1 MKLFKLF
8 ESMSTSH
15 TRGKIRKLSRTWFPR
30 TRKSTKIPT
39 ICCKYLTDIMTWGSL
54 ELLSFITVSLI
65 DDLLYLNSDDCEA
78 KCGFNN
84 ACEFINTKMTE
95 FFKGKELPLSK
106 KVFDQLA
113 NWVER
118 FRKRLES

>member
-1 MKLFKLF
+1 M
-8 ESMSTSH
+8 
-15 TRGKIRKLSRTWFPR
+15 
-30 TRKSTKIPT
+30 KIPA
-39 ICCKYLTDIMTWGSL
+39 ICCKYLS
-54 ELLSFITVSLI
+54 ELQKCGLMLLIFITVS
-65 DDLLYLNSDDCEA
+65 YLNSDDCEA
-78 KCGFNN
+78 KSGFTN